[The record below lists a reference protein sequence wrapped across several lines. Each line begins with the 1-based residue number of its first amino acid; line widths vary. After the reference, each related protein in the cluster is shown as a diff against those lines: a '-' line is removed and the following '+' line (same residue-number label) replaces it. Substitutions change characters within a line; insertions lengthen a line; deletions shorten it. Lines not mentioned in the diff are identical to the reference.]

1 MQDLDEVLDDQ
12 LQTTIDV
19 DFSVLSG
26 LDILD
31 ESIDVGLNDLD
42 LLPGQSEERSQNGQQ
57 SVEGRLQFR
66 KQSVKLCWRF
76 IGWRNGVIW

>member
-1 MQDLDEVLDDQ
+1 MQDLDEVLDDN

-31 ESIDVGLNDLD
+31 ESIDVGINDLD

-57 SVEGRLQFR
+57 SVEG
-66 KQSVKLCWRF
+66 
-76 IGWRNGVIW
+76 

>member
-1 MQDLDEVLDDQ
+1 MQDLDEVLDDN

-31 ESIDVGLNDLD
+31 ESIDVGLNDLN
-42 LLPGQSEERSQNGQQ
+42 LLPCQSEERSQNGQQ
-57 SVEGRLQFR
+57 SVEG
-66 KQSVKLCWRF
+66 
-76 IGWRNGVIW
+76 

>member
-1 MQDLDEVLDDQ
+1 MQDLDEVLDDN
-12 LQTTIDV
+12 LQTTIDI

-57 SVEGRLQFR
+57 SVEG
-66 KQSVKLCWRF
+66 
-76 IGWRNGVIW
+76 

>member
-1 MQDLDEVLDDQ
+1 MQDLDEVLYDN

-19 DFSVLSG
+19 DFSVLCG

-57 SVEGRLQFR
+57 SVEG
-66 KQSVKLCWRF
+66 
-76 IGWRNGVIW
+76 